1 LDRYADHNDYR
12 NFKRTVHDA
21 LHPGEN
27 QPPVPHASTW
37 FPEDNP
43 KESAGARRRRNN
55 TIDNTNNSDD
65 DEIEMV
71 GLSTNLKCP
80 LSLQVSLFLYAFAIL
95 QSESSESGSLSE
107 LAMSICLAS
116 LAPQLLR
123 SPFNI
128 GKTAY

>member
-37 FPEDNP
+37 FQEDNP

-55 TIDNTNNSDD
+55 TADNTDNADDDDDD
-65 DEIEMV
+65 DEIKMV

-80 LSLQVSLFLYAFAIL
+80 LSLQVSLFPYTFAVL
-95 QSESSESGSLSE
+95 QFESSEPGSFSE
-107 LAMSICLAS
+107 PPCPLDLRAG
-116 LAPQLLR
+116 LLG
-123 SPFNI
+123 S
-128 GKTAY
+128 